1 MTTVTTVAS
10 TGFYPKTIVTT
21 LAWPRCSNLFPM
33 ASISDLRSDHKNAR
47 KRTDRSATLIEESLK
62 RYGAARSVVID
73 EDNRILAGNGT
84 IEGAKAAGIKN
95 VRIIETNGDEI
106 IAVKRTGLTEDQKI
120 GLALADNR
128 TSDLSEWDK
137 GMLHQL
143 SEEHDITPW
152 FEAEDLAEIM
162 GEVEVIPAE
171 GLTDADDVPEPP
183 ADPITKPGDLWILG
197 NHRLL
202 CGDST
207 DVLAV
212 ERLMNGQKA
221 DMVFTDPPYGFNY
234 TKKSDGTS
242 IQNDGAEFEQIISDA
257 LSSVAVDTAYVC
269 GDAKTAGAFLRA
281 TSSLG
286 NPKNCIVWVK
296 PIQHRMHRYEPC
308 HELIWYWGD
317 NGSPFYGPNV
327 FEAKRE
333 IHKFH
338 PTVKPIELV
347 EYCIGSHQDKKIVLD
362 FFGGS
367 GSTLIACERQHRH
380 ARLMELDPAYCDV
393 IVKRWQD
400 FTGNTAICEPSENHF
415 EQTEVGF

>member
-1 MTTVTTVAS
+1 
-10 TGFYPKTIVTT
+10 
-21 LAWPRCSNLFPM
+21 M

-84 IEGAKAAGIKN
+84 VDAAKRAGISK
-95 VRIIETNGDEI
+95 VRVIETEGDEI

-137 GMLHQL
+137 EMLHQL

-212 ERLMNGQKA
+212 KRLMDGKKA
-221 DMVFTDPPYGFNY
+221 QTFFIDPPYGDNVGGLEFQSGVVKRASFIANDKEIDWLEGVFNFIPAY
-234 TKKSDGTS
+234 LEQDNTKMVFCKWDRLQQVKTMAAVWGDPS
-242 IQNDGAEFEQIISDA
+242 A
-257 LSSVAVDTAYVC
+257 LCVWDRCQMSS
-269 GDAKTAGAFLRA
+269 AFFRFQ
-281 TSSLG
+281 
-286 NPKNCIVWVK
+286 P
-296 PIQHRMHRYEPC
+296 Q
-308 HELIWYWGD
+308 HELCWHWGSQAD
-317 NGSPFYGPNV
+317 KKEKTNLSNV
-327 FEAKRE
+327 WRVPKESELKSL
-333 IHKFH
+333 H
-338 PTVKPIELV
+338 PTVKPIDIIEPALRV
-347 EYCIGSHQDKKIVLD
+347 TTDQGKIVLD
-362 FFGGS
+362 LFGGS
-367 GSTLIACERQHRH
+367 GTTLMAAERSRRH
-380 ARLMELDPAYCDV
+380 ALLMELDPAYCDV
-393 IVKRWQD
+393 IVKRWED
-400 FTGNTAICEPSENHF
+400 FTGKKAILEESQEAY
-415 EQTEVGF
+415 